1 MQLTGSHILNAPVSK
16 IWTMLMDTDTLAR
29 VVPGISRLEKTAEN
43 QYNAIAEIKLGPVS
57 GSFSGTLSLG
67 DIQENEGYTL
77 HVKQNS
83 KIGNAD
89 ATVKI
94 ALKSIT
100 DEQTEISFDGDAR
113 LSGLLAR
120 TGNRVIS
127 GVATTLTKQFFNNFE
142 EELKA

>member
-16 IWTMLMDTDTLAR
+16 IWTMLMDTDTLATL
-29 VVPGISRLEKTAEN
+29 VPGITRLEQISEN
-43 QYNAIAEIKLGPVS
+43 QYNAVADIKIGPVS
-57 GSFSGTLSLG
+57 GSFTGGLSLA
-67 DIQENEGYTL
+67 DIRENEGYTL

-89 ATVKI
+89 AVVRI
-94 ALKSIT
+94 ALKAVA
-100 DEQTEISFDGDAR
+100 DDQTEISFDGDAK

-127 GVATTLTKQFFNNFE
+127 GVANTLTKQFFSNFE
-142 EELKA
+142 QAL

>member
-16 IWTMLMDTDTLAR
+16 IWTMLMDTDTLATL
-29 VVPGISRLEKTAEN
+29 VPGITRLEQISEN
-43 QYNAIAEIKLGPVS
+43 QYNAVADIKIGPVS
-57 GSFSGTLSLG
+57 GSFTGGLSLA
-67 DIQENEGYTL
+67 DIRENEGYTL

-89 ATVKI
+89 AVVRI
-94 ALKSIT
+94 ALKAVA
-100 DEQTEISFDGDAR
+100 DDQTEISFDGDAK

-127 GVATTLTKQFFNNFE
+127 GVANTLTKQFFANFE
-142 EELKA
+142 QAL